1 MWKNCL
7 FCAENYKKLNYIL
20 KRAVHVHLKAK
31 DNIRP
36 IITCRRKEYNFY
48 SEDNNKNNRL
58 DVVKLASKG
67 WHNRKSNGDY
77 FIIHM
82 IDHISMLE
90 EQISFTDLKI
100 SDQLV
105 TELNAQGLMHPT
117 RVQAESIPILFS
129 KRNALIAAE
138 TGCGKTLAYLIPALQ
153 QILNQKCVTDN
164 DALNSPT
171 CLILTPSRELAYQ
184 IESVASSLSQ
194 NLDIHTDVIVGGGTK
209 RKMLNPN
216 FKKVDLLVATLGA
229 LSKLT
234 TTGIYRMNSVK
245 NVVLDEADTLLD
257 ESFSEKL
264 AYFLKKIPVS
274 FAAIFYS
281 QEA

>member
-1 MWKNCL
+1 MSNMWKNCL
-7 FCAENYKKLNYIL
+7 FCAKSKKFNYIF
-20 KRAVHVHLKAK
+20 KRAIHVQFKSK

-48 SEDNNKNNRL
+48 LEDNNKNNRL
-58 DVVKLASKG
+58 DIVKLASKG
-67 WHNRKSNGDY
+67 WHNRKSRGDY

-90 EQISFTDLKI
+90 EQLSFTDLKI
-100 SDQLV
+100 NDKLV
-105 TELNAQGLMHPT
+105 TNLNEQGLVHPT

-138 TGCGKTLAYLIPALQ
+138 TGCGKTLAYLIPAVQ
-153 QILNQKCVTDN
+153 QIIEEKRTTDN
-164 DALNSPT
+164 DVLNSPT

-184 IESVASSLSQ
+184 IEFVASNLCQ

-234 TTGIYRMNSVK
+234 TTGIYRMSCVK

-264 AYFLKKIPVS
+264 AYFLRKIPVS
-274 FAAIFYS
+274 FIIYNK
-281 QEA
+281 